1 MFGRPLPMVAA
12 LKRLGSF
19 VTVFRTISGAL
30 LLLACRSLFGQ
41 SPNTEGIEFFEKNV
55 RPLLA
60 ARCYGCHSS
69 KLDKPMGGLLLDSRA
84 GMLRG
89 GKSGVPV
96 VVAGKPDDSLFISA
110 VRRTNKDLQMP
121 PGKGLE
127 PGEIERFVAWAEV
140 GAPNPPTES
149 IAQA

>member
-1 MFGRPLPMVAA
+1 MFERPLPMVAA
-12 LKRLGSF
+12 LKRSGSF

-30 LLLACRSLFGQ
+30 LLLACRSSFGQ

-69 KLDKPMGGLLLDSRA
+69 KIEKPMGGLLLDSKA
-84 GMLRG
+84 GVLRG
-89 GKSGVPV
+89 GKSGVPALI
-96 VVAGKPDDSLFISA
+96 AGKPDDSLLISA

-121 PGKGLE
+121 PGKPLDPNE
-127 PGEIERFVAWAEV
+127 VENLVAWV
-140 GAPNPPTES
+140 KMGAPDPRTES
-149 IAQA
+149 